1 MLFTLRK
8 ITGFSLTEV
17 LLGVGFTLVM
27 LTFACMGLVNLMQS
41 QAANAAE
48 DEIEDILERV
58 STFIIWEIR
67 KSSQLIPP
75 REETPP
81 LPPDSQLVLTLAA
94 PDSPNAI
101 AYYTTPATGIW
112 QKARLLNR
120 WGPPIDNRWE
130 YILEIDPLTGAVD
143 SSNWEHS
150 ILVDSLVDAD
160 HVPNKDCQSWN
171 RLPAQEE
178 AVDGFHICLIERA
191 TLIRLRLSA
200 EVPTRSKDKNILSKE
215 TKFFVRSTL

>member
-17 LLGVGFTLVM
+17 LLGVGVTLVM
-27 LTFACMGLVNLMQS
+27 LTFACVGLVNLMQS

-48 DEIEDILERV
+48 GEIEDILERV

-67 KSSQLIPP
+67 KSPQLIPP
-75 REETPP
+75 GEETPP
-81 LPPDSQLVLTLAA
+81 LPPDSQLVLTLAV
-94 PDSPNAI
+94 PDSTNAI
-101 AYYTTPATGIW
+101 AYYTTPAKGIW

-120 WGPPIDNRWE
+120 WGLPIDNQGE

-160 HVPNKDCQSWN
+160 HVPNKNCQSWK

-178 AVDGFHICLIERA
+178 VVDGFYVCLNERA

-200 EVPTRSKDKNILSKE
+200 QVPTQSKDKNILSKE